1 MNKKRTL
8 TVGAGIFIAV
18 ASLGNISTSKSEFD
32 KYRTQRKHE
41 DISAFIKTGDKI
53 RELEG
58 KLGAKP
64 NLRDLYDSVRVE
76 EIKGWLDEYAMMQ
89 TSQTKMLEDEEF
101 KSKWNRFNTE
111 LKPNYCIRTYSAL
124 ALCASG
130 LLAFG
135 ALVSKK
141 S

>member
-1 MNKKRTL
+1 MNKKRLL
-8 TVGAGIFIAV
+8 TVGAGILITV
-18 ASLGNISTSKSEFD
+18 SGLGVVSTSKSEFD
-32 KYRTQRKHE
+32 EYRTQRKHD
-41 DISAFIKTGDKI
+41 DISELIGIRDKI
-53 RELEG
+53 ISLEG

-89 TSQTKMLEDEEF
+89 VSQAKMLEDEEF
-101 KSKWNRFNTE
+101 KSKWNRFNTR
-111 LKPNYCIRTYSAL
+111 LKPNYYIRTYSAL